1 MSEISNAPLAG
12 VRVIESSM
20 LGPAAITTHLADL
33 GADVIKVESPSGDYV
48 RVRPFAHAGG
58 GRLKHEL
65 PNDGVLPIDIAFVV
79 LQEGT
84 SRSCEWGSRR
94 NNAYKID
101 ERSNVM
107 AETVGERWWWW

>member
-65 PNDGVLPIDIAFVV
+65 PNDGVLPIVHVSVI
-79 LQEGT
+79 
-84 SRSCEWGSRR
+84 RR
-94 NNAYKID
+94 HMNIVYALGYM
-101 ERSNVM
+101 SV
-107 AETVGERWWWW
+107 